1 MKFNRGFYVCTLML
15 VALASASDD
24 DANDTTD
31 EEADEGGTPIYDWS
45 HHRWGSAETL
55 TSSFLLVFIGLFG
68 FSVVSSYYMG
78 HVVRCTL
85 FPEVALSVDACEAY
99 DRYEAS
105 YREQHQM
112 FSWKCLGQFRC
123 LLALAM

>member
-1 MKFNRGFYVCTLML
+1 ML

-78 HVVRCTL
+78 HVVHCTL
-85 FPEVALSVDACEAY
+85 FPEVP
-99 DRYEAS
+99 
-105 YREQHQM
+105 
-112 FSWKCLGQFRC
+112 
-123 LLALAM
+123 LLLFGLRSHCQADL